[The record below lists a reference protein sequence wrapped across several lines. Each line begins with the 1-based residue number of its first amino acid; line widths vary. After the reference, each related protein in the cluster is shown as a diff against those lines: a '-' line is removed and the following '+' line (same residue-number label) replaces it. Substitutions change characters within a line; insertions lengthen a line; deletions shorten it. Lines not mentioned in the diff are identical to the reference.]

1 MQKQDLIEVI
11 KKFAALSENQRTE
24 FTINGERRKTDIIW
38 DFVAADVS
46 SLAIFKSSS
55 FSHQDLDEA
64 MAEVA
69 AEDEE
74 SDIKELRRIIEQQQ
88 FYLDNMQKELS
99 ANRKKLES
107 IKKRPVMFRKLRAP
121 RDASRNFSG

>member
-24 FTINGERRKTDIIW
+24 FADGVRCKTDVIW
-38 DFVAADVS
+38 NFVGSDVA
-46 SLAIFKSSS
+46 SLAIFKSSP

-69 AEDEE
+69 QNER
-74 SDIKELRRIIEQQQ
+74 SDLDDLRSAIALQEKSVALEQKI
-88 FYLDNMQKELS
+88 LHNMRLRL
-99 ANRKKLES
+99 NS
-107 IKKRPVMFRKLRAP
+107 IKRRPVMSRKLRAP
-121 RDASRNFSG
+121 RDASRNFS

>member
-11 KKFAALSENQRTE
+11 KKFAALPENQRTE

-64 MAEVA
+64 MAEVD
-69 AEDEE
+69 AESER

-121 RDASRNFSG
+121 RDASRNFS

>member
-11 KKFAALSENQRTE
+11 KKFAALSENQHTE
-24 FTINGERRKTDIIW
+24 LVDGVRCKTDVLW

-46 SLAIFKSSS
+46 SLAIFKSSP

-69 AEDEE
+69 RMQEQ
-74 SDIKELRRIIEQQQ
+74 SDLCTLRSVIEKQQSKVDKLQ
-88 FYLDNMQKELS
+88 EELS
-99 ANRKKLES
+99 ANRRKLQS